1 MSNWRRDKEFVENF
15 MIHNRVSF
23 EIMPKTRKN
32 TWHQIKQDI
41 EKKMLIEENEN
52 IIEEN
57 ENLIIENA
65 NLILENRRLQNEIQN
80 YNFEKIIIFITLIIL
95 FMIIMFLR
103 A

>member
-1 MSNWRRDKEFVENF
+1 
-15 MIHNRVSF
+15 MIHNHVSF
-23 EIMPKTRKN
+23 EIMPKTRNN
-32 TWHQIKQDI
+32 TWHQIKEDI
-41 EKKMLIEENEN
+41 EKKMLIEENYN
-52 IIEEN
+52 IIE
-57 ENLIIENA
+57 ENA